1 MSLKQVQWSPP
12 ISCDTCLQYFTS
24 VYFDQLFVATVSDH
38 AGCENSDEVFIKV
51 NQRRNVFIPNVFS
64 PNADGENDK
73 FQIFADYD
81 LERISLF
88 RVFDRWG
95 ELLYEERDAL
105 PGNNQGWD
113 GSFRGQ
119 MMPPGV
125 YAWMAVLTFKGGA
138 TEQYAGDLT
147 VLR

>member
-1 MSLKQVQWSPP
+1 
-12 ISCDTCLQYFTS
+12 
-24 VYFDQLFVATVSDH
+24 
-38 AGCENSDEVFIKV
+38 VFIKV